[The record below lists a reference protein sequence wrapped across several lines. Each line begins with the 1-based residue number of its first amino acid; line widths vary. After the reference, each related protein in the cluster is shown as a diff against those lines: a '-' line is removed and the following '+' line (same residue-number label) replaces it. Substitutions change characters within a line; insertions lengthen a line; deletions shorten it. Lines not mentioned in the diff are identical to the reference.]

1 MTEAI
6 IAAPITPDGHIEP
19 RFGRAPRVAVARVQ
33 DGEITDWTEYQV
45 DWDALHNEEG
55 EGAHHAR
62 IVRFMRD
69 HQVAVVVAEHMGPG
83 MLNTL
88 TKLGLTL
95 VMPAP
100 DPDARTAVQLAA
112 AELAG

>member
-6 IAAPITPDGHIEP
+6 IATPITPDGHIEP
-19 RFGRAPRVAVARVQ
+19 RFGRAPRVAVAHVS

-45 DWDALHNEEG
+45 DWDVLHDGEG

-62 IVRFMRD
+62 IVRFMRE
-69 HQVAVVVAEHMGPG
+69 HHVGAVVAEHMGPG
-83 MLNTL
+83 MVNTL
-88 TKLGLTL
+88 TKLGLAL

-100 DPDARTAVQLAA
+100 DPDAHTAVQLAA
-112 AELAG
+112 GNLSG